1 MLLSSHKGV
10 ITDDIAGRLRA
21 FAAVV
26 EARDRCIL
34 EMLVRPRTIVELI
47 EASPIYGGRAYAP
60 GVLDDWEGQMIRKH
74 LERLERQ
81 ERARRIEPEEVDLCG
96 PEFDGGHTVG
106 PQGAAAKPD
115 RFHDRTRWSR
125 R

>member
-1 MLLSSHKGV
+1 V
-10 ITDDIAGRLRA
+10 ITEDIAGRLRG

-26 EARDRCIL
+26 ESRDRCIL
-34 EMLVRPRTIVELI
+34 ELLDRPRTIVELI

-60 GVLDDWEGQMIRKH
+60 GVLDYWEGQMISKH

-81 ERARRIEPEEVDLCG
+81 ERARRIEPEEADLRG
-96 PEFDGGHTVG
+96 PEVNGGHTVR
-106 PQGAAAKPD
+106 PQGAAAESD